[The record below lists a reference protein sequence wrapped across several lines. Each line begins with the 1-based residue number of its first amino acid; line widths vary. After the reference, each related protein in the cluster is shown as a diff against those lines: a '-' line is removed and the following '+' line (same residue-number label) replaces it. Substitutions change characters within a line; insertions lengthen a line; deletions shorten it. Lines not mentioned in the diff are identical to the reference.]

1 MTVEI
6 VGYKKKA
13 FTAPDGANISG
24 YDLHVTGMESGVTGN
39 FVERM
44 FCSERKLGGYTPN
57 LGDIIDI
64 AYNRFGKI
72 DTIRKA
78 EV

>member
-24 YDLHVTGMESGVTGN
+24 YDLHVMGLENGVTGN
-39 FVERM
+39 YVERM
-44 FCSERKLGGYTPN
+44 FCSERKLNGYLPT
-57 LGDIIDI
+57 LGDVVEIS
-64 AYNRFGKI
+64 YNRFGKI
-72 DTIRKA
+72 DTIKKS
-78 EV
+78 EE